1 MLGLCTHNASIPL
14 VKPFTHH
21 CCFAPPCHAQRAR
34 PELQWHFSWIRD
46 KDLPWR
52 TLLPGPGTLLPHC
65 KYHSSKS
72 IIHQQQFHSHHPP
85 TCAQFPRKLQ
95 YVEFSSSSE
104 GGSRNTV
111 VNAWSRDGQ
120 EILLEMGFYFQV
132 VPDTLAAL
140 FYEYTEDGYLP
151 VIEDI
156 ATNTFRVST
165 HSLTHN

>member
-1 MLGLCTHNASIPL
+1 M
-14 VKPFTHH
+14 F
-21 CCFAPPCHAQRAR
+21 
-34 PELQWHFSWIRD
+34 
-46 KDLPWR
+46 
-52 TLLPGPGTLLPHC
+52 
-65 KYHSSKS
+65 
-72 IIHQQQFHSHHPP
+72 IHQQQVHSHHPP

-132 VPDTLAAL
+132 VPDTLATL

-156 ATNTFRVST
+156 ATNTFRVNT

>member
-1 MLGLCTHNASIPL
+1 M
-14 VKPFTHH
+14 
-21 CCFAPPCHAQRAR
+21 
-34 PELQWHFSWIRD
+34 
-46 KDLPWR
+46 
-52 TLLPGPGTLLPHC
+52 
-65 KYHSSKS
+65 
-72 IIHQQQFHSHHPP
+72 
-85 TCAQFPRKLQ
+85 
-95 YVEFSSSSE
+95 
-104 GGSRNTV
+104 

-165 HSLTHN
+165 PPPHPQLACHLPGTHNQQQQHD